1 MFVFSLR
8 LCLTYSAVPDV
19 NRIIFLNAI
28 LLFGILAIGNII
40 VPNTHLFVH
49 ISAYL
54 FLAFFL
60 SVGILSS
67 IGSGSIHERT
77 TLYLVFI
84 TIAPMLFALN
94 AIELIAI
101 IAPAEMIYLVLIT
114 RFQSAFPVYAT
125 NVGNSLFFSICG
137 LLLGIYMTNMKI
149 SGIYNTYINARDK
162 EINQLNNQLAFS
174 KQELQSTLSMI
185 KDILYTDQLENKKN
199 SLIESPLYIPELL
212 NDIQLITQKDVSEHQ
227 IDLSIEYQNI
237 INKNVIS
244 DSLRLQQILL
254 NVLEYTINFA
264 PIGSKISLYVIEKPS
279 PLTGYTDCEF
289 RIVNKALTPLSTINE
304 LTDSSLRILIAKSL
318 VDMMGGTI
326 TINTSEDVGSEFII
340 SLCLKISNLT
350 TTDQ

>member
-1 MFVFSLR
+1 
-8 LCLTYSAVPDV
+8 
-19 NRIIFLNAI
+19 
-28 LLFGILAIGNII
+28 
-40 VPNTHLFVH
+40 
-49 ISAYL
+49 
-54 FLAFFL
+54 
-60 SVGILSS
+60 
-67 IGSGSIHERT
+67 
-77 TLYLVFI
+77 
-84 TIAPMLFALN
+84 
-94 AIELIAI
+94 
-101 IAPAEMIYLVLIT
+101 
-114 RFQSAFPVYAT
+114 
-125 NVGNSLFFSICG
+125 
-137 LLLGIYMTNMKI
+137 MTNMKI

-174 KQELQSTLSMI
+174 KQELQSTFSMI

-212 NDIQLITQKDVSEHQ
+212 DDIQLITQKDVSEHQ

-254 NVLEYTINFA
+254 NVLEYTIDFA

-279 PLTGYTDCEF
+279 PLTGYTDYEF

-304 LTDSSLRILIAKSL
+304 PTDSSLRILIAKSL